1 MVKCVMD
8 ISATRYNK
16 TINIIFAFCVSA
28 LILQVTYY
36 ILQFPFFVFSDD
48 VEFVDFLLYRTN
60 FPWCILPSSGRFFPF
75 ARLEYFPI
83 LVTDFSVSAKMQFMF
98 ALNAIKFS
106 VFILVTYKILRQI
119 IDQYLS
125 AILVFVFMG
134 ICLCYGIF
142 PMLLTTIYP
151 EFTLVIILA
160 LFIFL
165 YINALNSDSNCIHY
179 SLMTILMC
187 ISLFFKETTFIIF
200 LTISLFR
207 LVLCRKNMQKN
218 ELCFHLSSF
227 ICTIFYLFLY
237 YNIVYIHIVNAY
249 ASPENFWASFILFS
263 TSIIKKHLL
272 LIPAIIL
279 FFIRIFYIFFG
290 KKSATIFDAF
300 IFSSISYSLAFAVLK
315 LDQRYYFIPPLL
327 FIFVS
332 IVAFSKDFLLKI
344 TGVFPSKHKK
354 IILFLLCGCILC
366 INTYYINVVSLVYY
380 YKNTTQELISYI
392 ENSKKSGYDI
402 LFYIPD
408 DISLKNTKDTSVTH
422 WKFIVLKKIYAL
434 YSTNKKY
441 EIKRIK
447 DMDEVNKELNN
458 SNMVIF
464 ADEIEIK
471 QEPYNKLI
479 TLDYIF
485 VNAVIKDNNDNIKKE
500 YCDFIKKIKDKR
512 LYNKDSKKLFTSAQ
526 NYCDSR

>member
-134 ICLCYGIF
+134 ICLYYGIF

-187 ISLFFKETTFIIF
+187 
-200 LTISLFR
+200 
-207 LVLCRKNMQKN
+207 
-218 ELCFHLSSF
+218 
-227 ICTIFYLFLY
+227 
-237 YNIVYIHIVNAY
+237 
-249 ASPENFWASFILFS
+249 
-263 TSIIKKHLL
+263 
-272 LIPAIIL
+272 
-279 FFIRIFYIFFG
+279 
-290 KKSATIFDAF
+290 
-300 IFSSISYSLAFAVLK
+300 
-315 LDQRYYFIPPLL
+315 
-327 FIFVS
+327 
-332 IVAFSKDFLLKI
+332 
-344 TGVFPSKHKK
+344 
-354 IILFLLCGCILC
+354 
-366 INTYYINVVSLVYY
+366 
-380 YKNTTQELISYI
+380 KNTTQELISYI